1 VSSHDALGT
10 RQTQASNRPRG
21 RRLLSAQHGSVAL
34 AAGCSSRR
42 ESRSLAAARISD
54 GEILESR
61 REIA

>member
-10 RQTQASNRPRG
+10 HPTQASNRPRG

-34 AAGCSSRR
+34 AAGVLVATRR
-42 ESRSLAAARISD
+42 QVFAAARISD
-54 GEILESR
+54 GEIVESR